1 MNYLRISFISMAVA
15 VALGAL
21 GAHAL
26 KAKLPA
32 DSLASWQTAVQ
43 YQIVHSL
50 ALMIISLAAMKG
62 IINRN
67 AVKIPLA
74 LMAIGILF
82 FSGSIYFLS
91 TKTLTQW
98 PLSWLG
104 PVTPLGGVCFIAAW
118 ILLVLRA
125 AERTVND

>member
-1 MNYLRISFISMAVA
+1 MAVA